1 MTHSEGR
8 HADEH
13 PMVLEFGTEQTEAAG
28 DWLARV
34 FRALHETGGPVACGI
49 AGHSMLIHYAPARL
63 SLAAVHD
70 HLRI

>member
-28 DWLARV
+28 DWLALRP
-34 FRALHETGGPVACGI
+34 PVA
-49 AGHSMLIHYAPARL
+49 ADRVAE
-63 SLAAVHD
+63 
-70 HLRI
+70 